1 MIKIALLASG
11 RGSNAEAIIR
21 HFRNHPNI
29 KIVCF
34 SDNEDAKVLERARSL
49 EVEAIHL
56 PFEQNFEYF
65 SQNSF
70 DLYVLAGYMRILPA
84 NVLALGTFINIHP
97 SLLPAFKGKEA
108 IKQAYDYG
116 VKIVGV
122 TVHYV
127 ETQVDCGKIIA
138 QTPIMIDEGMNFAEL
153 EEKIHEVEHQLY
165 PLVIESIL
173 YDKIV
178 DFLPEKSGCGCKGND
193 SKGCGGKCGH

>member
-11 RGSNAEAIIR
+11 NGSNVEAIIK
-21 HFRNHPNI
+21 HFANHANI

-34 SDNEDAKVLERARSL
+34 SDNEDAKALERAKNHG
-49 EVEAIHL
+49 VDAIYL

-65 SQNSF
+65 SQNPF
-70 DLYVLAGYMRILPA
+70 DLYVLAGYMRILPQA
-84 NVLALGTFINIHP
+84 VLDLGTFINIHP

-116 VKIVGV
+116 VKV
-122 TVHYV
+122 TGISVHYV
-127 ETQVDCGKIIA
+127 SSKVDGGKIIA
-138 QTPIMIDEGMNFAEL
+138 QTPVMIEEWINLAEL
-153 EEKIHEVEHQLY
+153 EAQIHETEHKLY

-178 DFLPEKSGCGCKGND
+178 DFLPKKGGCDCESGD
-193 SKGCGGKCGH
+193 KGCSGQCGH

>member
-11 RGSNAEAIIR
+11 NGSNAEAIIN
-21 HFRNHPNI
+21 HFANHQNI

-34 SDNEDAKVLERARSL
+34 SDNQEAKVLERAQAL
-49 EVEAIHL
+49 EVDSLYL

-65 SQNSF
+65 SQNPF
-70 DLYVLAGYMRILPA
+70 DLYVLAGYMKVLPS
-84 NVLALGTFINIHP
+84 NVLGLGTFINIHP
-97 SLLPAFKGKEA
+97 SLLPAFKGKDA

-116 VKIVGV
+116 VKVTGV

-127 ETQVDCGKIIA
+127 AEEVDSGKIIA
-138 QTPIMIDEGMNFAEL
+138 QTPIMIEEDMNLAEL
-153 EEKIHEVEHQLY
+153 EEKIHEIEHQLY
-165 PLVIESIL
+165 SLVIESLL

-178 DFLPEKSGCGCKGND
+178 DFLPQKSGCGCKGND